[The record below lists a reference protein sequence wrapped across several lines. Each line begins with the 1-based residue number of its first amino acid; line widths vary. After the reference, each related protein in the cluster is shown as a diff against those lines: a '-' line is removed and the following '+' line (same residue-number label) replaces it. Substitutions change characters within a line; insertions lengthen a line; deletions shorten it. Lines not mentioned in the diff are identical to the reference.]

1 MSRWTLL
8 FRTLLFHWR
17 TNLAVGLGVVAG
29 TAVIG
34 GALIVGDSVR
44 GSLRD
49 MTLARLGP
57 IDIALTAPRF
67 FREDL
72 AALLQSTGNAP
83 HCVPAIIAQGTFEK
97 RSADGLRVETRAG
110 RVNVI
115 GLDERLWRIFD
126 REQPGPQAD
135 EVFLSSRLARVAA
148 LADTVIGHEVR

>member
-49 MTLARLGP
+49 MTLARLGK
-57 IDIALTAPRF
+57 IDFALTGPRF
-67 FREDL
+67 FREKLPQELDSTDAPT
-72 AALLQSTGNAP
+72 AAAILLQGSIENRAP
-83 HCVPAIIAQGTFEK
+83 ASGGK
-97 RSADGLRVETRAG
+97 LTR
-110 RVNVI
+110 
-115 GLDERLWRIFD
+115 
-126 REQPGPQAD
+126 
-135 EVFLSSRLARVAA
+135 
-148 LADTVIGHEVR
+148 